1 MIVGILSPNCD
12 FWFAEGLEGEAD
24 AEIEAFLA
32 EAAVQEARGAGF
44 GDLGALLAPFGIES
58 LSVFKEQLRRDSEAQ
73 ASRLKGN
80 RWSCMGRGCLYSK
93 SLSCDVFHVARTMR
107 GRLKLLAVDRVQP
120 PHRHHAHDDDNC
132 EDRGRR

>member
-44 GDLGALLAPFGIES
+44 GDLGALLALS
-58 LSVFKEQLRRDSEAQ
+58 LFLR
-73 ASRLKGN
+73 SR
-80 RWSCMGRGCLYSK
+80 S
-93 SLSCDVFHVARTMR
+93 SCDGTPKH
-107 GRLKLLAVDRVQP
+107 KP
-120 PHRHHAHDDDNC
+120 PD
-132 EDRGRR
+132 